1 MCTGSQGRQK
11 SPQQQPGD
19 FQSNLITT
27 LALTGAFFLYFQIT
41 LKGNVQSQ
49 GALEIYLSQSE
60 MDIQIS
66 LKTKG
71 IPAEQVVFGSHCKD
85 RFYQEFRLSATHS
98 EAIIKI
104 ITTLLQ
110 HPL

>member
-1 MCTGSQGRQK
+1 
-11 SPQQQPGD
+11 
-19 FQSNLITT
+19 
-27 LALTGAFFLYFQIT
+27 
-41 LKGNVQSQ
+41 
-49 GALEIYLSQSE
+49 